1 MTGRDLII
9 YILKN
14 ELEDETV
21 SFMTMSEAAV
31 KFHVG
36 IETIRVWIQR
46 GQIPYIEIINIDN
59 ARCEYFI
66 PEKAVVKEV

>member
-1 MTGRDLII
+1 MTGRELVL
-9 YILKN
+9 YILAN
-14 ELEDETV
+14 NLEDDTV

-36 IETIRVWIQR
+36 IETIRAWVSLGQLDSIQ
-46 GQIPYIEIINIDN
+46 INSEI
-59 ARCEYFI
+59 YI

>member
-1 MTGRDLII
+1 MTGKELVM
-9 YILKN
+9 YILAN
-14 ELEDETV
+14 NLEDEAV

-46 GQIPYIEIINIDN
+46 GQIPYIEIINYD
-59 ARCEYFI
+59 RCEYFI